1 MPSGKHSKE
10 PRCDMPANRKPRF
23 TVGIDWRRARQVWG
37 IGAAAEGHLLVPFRG
52 REGITAGADTEVN
65 QDR

>member
-1 MPSGKHSKE
+1 
-10 PRCDMPANRKPRF
+10 
-23 TVGIDWRRARQVWG
+23 VWG

>member
-1 MPSGKHSKE
+1 
-10 PRCDMPANRKPRF
+10 
-23 TVGIDWRRARQVWG
+23 VWG
-37 IGAAAEGHLLVPFRG
+37 IGAAAEGHLLVPFRR